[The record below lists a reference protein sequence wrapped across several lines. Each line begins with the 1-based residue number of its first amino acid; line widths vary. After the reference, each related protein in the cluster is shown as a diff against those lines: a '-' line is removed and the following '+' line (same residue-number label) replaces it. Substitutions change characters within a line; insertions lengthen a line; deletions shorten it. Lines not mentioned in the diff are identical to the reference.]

1 MNVPNSHHLPHYFQ
15 ELPSEREERLEKL
28 FKQLDVDGDGRINFE
43 DLSEALQKMGLPHAP
58 DSVEKF
64 IEKSDLAKS
73 GNVDF
78 AEFAHYVMEHE
89 KQLLLVFKSLDEN
102 SDGSIDTSE
111 IVNAFK
117 KLGIYMSYDDAFKLL
132 QRMDKDGSLTIT
144 FDEWRDYLLFHPSSE
159 LADIFKYWRHA
170 TFLDIGEDTLVPD
183 DFTEQEMRTGMWWR
197 HLVAGGLAGAVSRTS
212 TAPLDRLKVF
222 LQVRGREFTSVQ
234 ACFMHMLQEGGV
246 RSLWRGNGINVLKIA
261 PESALKF
268 MAYEQAKRL
277 IRGDS
282 ERELGVYER
291 FLAGSMA
298 GGISQTLIYPL
309 EVLKTRLALGKTGQY
324 YGLWDAAKKLYYK
337 EGLRC
342 FYRGYLPNLLGIL
355 PYAGI
360 DLAIYETLKN
370 IYISHH
376 PREEYPGIF
385 VLLGC
390 GTISSSCGQVASYPL
405 ALVELDFKHKRTR
418 RKIAWS
424 VSSEAFFIEKG

>member
-268 MAYEQAKRL
+268 MAYEQ
-277 IRGDS
+277 
-282 ERELGVYER
+282 
-291 FLAGSMA
+291 
-298 GGISQTLIYPL
+298 
-309 EVLKTRLALGKTGQY
+309 VLKTRLALGKTGQY